1 MLKAAERYHHVVRAQ
16 IEPPHGRR
24 LMAGQDIYLYCLSNY
39 YDAIVFI
46 QYSLA
51 VVTCEDGEAQ
61 ACWNLGRGSSWKT
74 RCQRLGEFQ
83 SGHVAAMHDLLWATL
98 VSDESGLLAGGLL
111 PSARIVGAAP
121 MSNQNKCLN
130 SMTKAFC
137 TYKTHTTASVHN
149 APFR

>member
-1 MLKAAERYHHVVRAQ
+1 
-16 IEPPHGRR
+16 
-24 LMAGQDIYLYCLSNY
+24 MAGQDIYLYCLSNY